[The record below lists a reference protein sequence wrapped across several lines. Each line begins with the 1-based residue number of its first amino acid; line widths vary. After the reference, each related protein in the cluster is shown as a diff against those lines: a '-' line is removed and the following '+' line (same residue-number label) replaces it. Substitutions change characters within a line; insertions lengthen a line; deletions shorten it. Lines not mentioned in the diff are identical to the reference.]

1 MKRVRRDLR
10 FWALR
15 RFHCGPERA
24 VVGTSGH
31 RPRKPGEAEAEPEAE
46 EEEEEEEEKEEE
58 EEEEEEEEDMRGRGR
73 DDPPPLPLRLLA
85 LPTPGALL
93 ERRLPIAA
101 SASRARTAF
110 RRQRRAQSQVSS
122 KVRSPIAPVPS
133 ISMKAS

>member
-1 MKRVRRDLR
+1 M
-10 FWALR
+10 
-15 RFHCGPERA
+15 
-24 VVGTSGH
+24 VGTSGH

-46 EEEEEEEEKEEE
+46 EEEEEEEEK
-58 EEEEEEEEDMRGRGR
+58 EEEEDMRGRGR